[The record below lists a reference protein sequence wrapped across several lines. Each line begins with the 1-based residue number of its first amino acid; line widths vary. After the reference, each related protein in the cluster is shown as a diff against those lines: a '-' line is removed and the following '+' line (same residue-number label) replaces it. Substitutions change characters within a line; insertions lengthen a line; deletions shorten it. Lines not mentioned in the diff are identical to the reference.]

1 MITDFGLSK
10 VSLAMLAL
18 LEAPAREHSV
28 STWYNGSEKG
38 ICIAVQSG
46 LRVFDTRYVVFHES
60 RNSDNICVSTWDDQG
75 GMNPPT
81 YSDRPEFAYHTRQN
95 FDPGEILCA
104 VEYVQGLIN
113 GE

>member
-18 LEAPAREHSV
+18 LEAPAREHCV
-28 STWYNGSEKG
+28 SPWYNGRERG

-46 LRVFDTRYVVFHES
+46 LRVFDMRYVVFHES
-60 RNSDNICVSTWDDQG
+60 RNSDHICVSTWVG
-75 GMNPPT
+75 SEGMNPPT
-81 YSDRPEFAYHTRQN
+81 CGDRPETAYHLRRL
-95 FDPGEILCA
+95 FDPGEITSA
-104 VEYVQGLIN
+104 VEHVQGLID